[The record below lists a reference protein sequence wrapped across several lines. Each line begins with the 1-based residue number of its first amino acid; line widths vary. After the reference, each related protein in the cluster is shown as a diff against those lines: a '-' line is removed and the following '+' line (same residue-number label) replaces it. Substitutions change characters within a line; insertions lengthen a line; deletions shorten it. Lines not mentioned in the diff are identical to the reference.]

1 MRTKTSLRTELLV
14 NLAFLAAVA
23 LILGVTTVSLVA
35 GLAPDRELLFTL
47 TVIALDVMVFIL
59 FGRYLI
65 SRLVLRPL
73 DRLVAV
79 TEAVAAGDF
88 AARASGAETQ
98 EFDVLAE
105 RLNRMT
111 DYLLDVQGQLVRSEK
126 FATVGR
132 FAAGIAHEVGNPLG
146 AVGTYVEV
154 LRRRN
159 VDPELVGGAVRE
171 LDRIDRIVR
180 GLLDYAR
187 PHEEGFAPIDPG
199 AVLHAAHGLL
209 AAQGSLRACHIS
221 LEISEGVPQI
231 RGRAHQLEQVFVNLI
246 LNAADAAPGGQ
257 IVLGAR
263 AWEYDPGRSEPRRVG
278 DAPADVFPRPAS
290 RRPGRA
296 DFAIG
301 EPGVLLYV
309 ADSGRGIAPEDRS
322 KVFEPFYTTKEPT
335 RGTGLGLA
343 IVARTVDEMG
353 GVVWVDTARE
363 GGAAFKMFFPKAG
376 GGQTGR
382 DMP

>member
-1 MRTKTSLRTELLV
+1 MRLKTSLRTELLV

-35 GLAPDRELLFTL
+35 ALAPGRELLFTL

-88 AARASGAETQ
+88 AARAAGAETR

-111 DYLLDVQGQLVRSEK
+111 DYLLDVQGQLIRSEK

-132 FAAGIAHEVGNPLG
+132 LAAGIAHEVGNPLG
-146 AVGTYVEV
+146 AVGTYFEV
-154 LRRRN
+154 MRRRN
-159 VDPELVGGAVRE
+159 VDPELVGGAMRE

-187 PHEEGFAPIDPG
+187 PHEEGFAPIDPS
-199 AVLHAAHGLL
+199 AVLRAAHTLL
-209 AAQGSLRACHIS
+209 VAQGSLRACHIS
-221 LEISEGVPQI
+221 LEISDPVPQI
-231 RGRAHQLEQVFVNLI
+231 RGRAHQLEQVVVNLM
-246 LNAADAAPGGQ
+246 LNAADAAPGGR

-263 AWEYDPGRSEPRRVG
+263 AWEYDPGRALPRRGDDALG
-278 DAPADVFPRPAS
+278 DAFPRLAS
-290 RRPGRA
+290 RRPGRI
-296 DFAIG
+296 DFASG
-301 EPGVLLYV
+301 EPGALLYV
-309 ADSGRGIAPEDRS
+309 ADSGPGVAPEDRT
-322 KVFEPFYTTKEPT
+322 KVFEPFFTTKEPT

-363 GGAAFKMFFPKAG
+363 GGAAFKMFFPTAQDGPAG
-376 GGQTGR
+376 DTR
-382 DMP
+382 

>member
-1 MRTKTSLRTELLV
+1 MGKKLSLRTELLV

-23 LILGVTTVSLVA
+23 LILGVTTVSLIEA
-35 GLAPDRELLFTL
+35 LAPDRALPFTL
-47 TVIALDVMVFIL
+47 TVMALDVTVFIL

-79 TEAVAAGDF
+79 TEAVAGGDF
-88 AARASGAETQ
+88 AARAAGAETQ

-111 DYLLDVQGQLVRSEK
+111 DYLLDVQGQLIRSEK

-132 FAAGIAHEVGNPLG
+132 LAAGIAHEVGNPLG
-146 AVGTYVEV
+146 AVGTYLEV

-187 PHEEGFAPIDPG
+187 PHEEGSAPIDPS
-199 AVLHAAHGLL
+199 AVLRSAYALL
-209 AAQGSLRACHIS
+209 DAQGTLRSCQIS
-221 LEISEGVPQI
+221 LEISDEVPQI
-231 RGRAHQLEQVFVNLI
+231 RGRAHQLEQVFVNLL
-246 LNAADAAPGGQ
+246 LNAADAAPGGNV
-257 IVLGAR
+257 VLGAR
-263 AWEYDPGRSEPRRVG
+263 PWEYDPGRALPRRAG
-278 DAPADVFPRPAS
+278 DATREVFPRLAN
-290 RRPGRA
+290 RRPGRIE
-296 DFAIG
+296 FSSG

-309 ADSGRGIAPEDRS
+309 ADSGPGIAPEDRA
-322 KVFEPFYTTKEPT
+322 KVFEPFYTTKAPT

-353 GVVWVDTARE
+353 GVIWVDTARE
-363 GGAAFKMFFPKAG
+363 GGAAFKIFFPCAHG
-376 GGQTGR
+376 E
-382 DMP
+382 